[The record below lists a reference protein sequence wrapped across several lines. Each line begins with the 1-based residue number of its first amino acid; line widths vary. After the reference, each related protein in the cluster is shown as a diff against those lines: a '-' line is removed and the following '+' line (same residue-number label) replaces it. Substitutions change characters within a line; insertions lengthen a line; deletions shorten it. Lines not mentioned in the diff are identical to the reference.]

1 MEGTREP
8 GRKAS
13 HPTSFWL
20 DDETK
25 DALAQLGKELGL
37 NRSAVVRE
45 AIHRMN
51 TGDRNAEVRR
61 LVHELERA
69 VTGRSGV

>member
-1 MEGTREP
+1 METEP

-13 HPTSFWL
+13 QPTSFWL

-25 DALAQLGKELGL
+25 DALARLGQELGM

-45 AIHRMN
+45 AIRRMDSR
-51 TGDRNAEVRR
+51 DRSSEVRR

-69 VTGRSGV
+69 VTGGGDV